1 MIAIGTYILIRETP
15 ELKVERVKGQF
26 QQTDA
31 KKASNNWKEAE
42 IVLVGHTVE
51 YKDTLEAGMKIIFDS
66 VQGHDITISDEKL
79 RLISQRDLA
88 LIL

>member
-42 IVLVGHTVE
+42 IVLVGDAVE
-51 YKDTLEAGMKIIFDS
+51 YKDKLEVGSKIIFDS
-66 VQGHDITISDEKL
+66 IQGHNLTISGEIL

-88 LIL
+88 LVL